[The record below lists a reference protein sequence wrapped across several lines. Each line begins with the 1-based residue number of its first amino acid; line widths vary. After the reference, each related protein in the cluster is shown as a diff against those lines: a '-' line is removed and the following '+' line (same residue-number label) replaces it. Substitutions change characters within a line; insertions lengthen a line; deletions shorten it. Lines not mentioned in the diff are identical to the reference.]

1 MRNNTKPEKPMI
13 ANTVKKILKQDQ
25 DIVKALK
32 EKPKSNYAQLYK
44 KILKNK
50 NSDSIKK

>member
-1 MRNNTKPEKPMI
+1 MSDNNKEDKPMT
-13 ANTVKKILKQDQ
+13 ANTVEKILKQDQ

-32 EKPKSNYAQLYK
+32 EKPKSNYAQMYK
-44 KILKNK
+44 KIIKNK